1 VYEVELKFRV
11 ADLPAVEGRLAAL
24 GARFAAPVEQVDR
37 YFAHPARDF
46 AQTDEALRLRRA
58 GDEIAITWKGPRLAG
73 GGKTRRE
80 IELPLETVSQ
90 ADSAGASP
98 TLDRWTEL
106 LEALGFR
113 RVREVV
119 KRRRTA
125 RLAWQGAEV
134 EIALDA
140 VAGLGDYME
149 LELLAAAD
157 EVPAAQARI
166 ETLAGEL
173 GCGPHEPRSYLEM
186 VLGS

>member
-1 VYEVELKFRV
+1 M
-11 ADLPAVEGRLAAL
+11 
-24 GARFAAPVEQVDR
+24 
-37 YFAHPARDF
+37 
-46 AQTDEALRLRRA
+46 
-58 GDEIAITWKGPRLAG
+58 
-73 GGKTRRE
+73 
-80 IELPLETVSQ
+80 
-90 ADSAGASP
+90 
-98 TLDRWTEL
+98 

-166 ETLAGEL
+166 EALAGEL
-173 GCGPHEPRSYLEM
+173 GCGPTEPRSYLEM
-186 VLGS
+186 VLRS